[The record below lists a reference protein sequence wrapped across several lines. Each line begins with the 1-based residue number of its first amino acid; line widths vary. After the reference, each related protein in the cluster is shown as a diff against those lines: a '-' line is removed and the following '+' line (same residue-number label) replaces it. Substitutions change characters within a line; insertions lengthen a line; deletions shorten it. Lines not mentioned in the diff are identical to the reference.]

1 MALSLLTNVASLVG
15 QDNFRANTDF
25 QARTIQ
31 RLTSG
36 LRINSSGDDAAGLSV
51 ANKFRSDEA
60 ELSQGVRNANDG
72 ISALQIVDG
81 GLNNISKI
89 LDRLKTLATQSSS
102 NTFTGDRTILNT
114 EFQSLLSE
122 ITRQASN
129 IGLSSGAVGG
139 RFNTALNVYIGGG
152 AGVQANA
159 AVTVDLSGNASRVD
173 AASLG
178 ISSSSVS
185 GGGTN
190 VISGGAVDLRAGTFL
205 IGGTQAFTFNFAN
218 TSVTATV
225 GGGVAGLGGQA
236 LVDSLNSQIGA
247 YGVSASINATNGQLQ
262 FNGGAT
268 AFNVNAAAPSA
279 GTAIAATNGNA
290 ANTSLSIANGQA
302 PYVVVA
308 GSPEVLSFTIGG
320 NVTTVSLA
328 VGTTQAQAINQI
340 NSTVGALGVKALINV
355 TNNGIDLQGTAAFT
369 LTSSGG
375 GVTGVFAVNTG
386 AAQTVTAP
394 VAGATVTGNA
404 LLALTS
410 ISAAISL
417 LGAVQG
423 KVGTGQNTLAYA
435 VNLATSQESSF
446 AAAESRIRDA
456 DVAAEAANLTKAQV
470 LNQSSLAAI
479 AQANSAPQAV
489 LALLR
494 G

>member
-1 MALSLLTNVASLVG
+1 MALSLQTNVASLIG
-15 QDNFRANTDF
+15 LDNFRANTDF

-60 ELSQGVRNANDG
+60 ELQQGVRNANDG
-72 ISALQIVDG
+72 ISALQIIDG
-81 GLNNISKI
+81 GLNNVSKI

-102 NTFTGDRTILNT
+102 TTFVGDRAIVDK
-114 EFQSLLSE
+114 EFQTLLGE

-139 RFNTALNVYIGGG
+139 RFNNALSVYIGGG

-159 AVTVDLSGNASRVD
+159 AVTIDLSGNASRVD

-178 ISSSSVS
+178 LGSSSVS

-190 VISGGAVDLRAGTFL
+190 VIGGADLRVGSYLAS
-205 IGGTQAFTFNFAN
+205 GTQSFTFNFAN

-225 GGGVAGLGGQA
+225 GTGTAAMGGQA
-236 LVDSLNSQIGA
+236 AVDSLNSQIGA
-247 YGVSASINATNGQLQ
+247 YGVSASLNATTGQLQ
-262 FNGGAT
+262 FNGGST
-268 AFNVNAAAPSA
+268 AFNVKAGPSV
-279 GTAIAATNGNA
+279 GGGIATDGNTA
-290 ANTSLSIANGQA
+290 ANTSLTVSNGAAAYVA
-302 PYVVVA
+302 P
-308 GSPEVLSFTIGG
+308 STTTEDLSFTVGG
-320 NVTTVSLA
+320 NVTHVILA
-328 VGTTQAQAINQI
+328 TGTTKTQAISQI
-340 NSTVGALGVKALINV
+340 NSTMSSLGVKALLN
-355 TNNGIDLQGTAAFT
+355 TSGNGIDLQGTAPFT
-369 LTSSGG
+369 VSSAG
-375 GVTGVFAVNTG
+375 TAAEGVFAATG
-386 AAQTVTAP
+386 NQTVTSP

-410 ISAAISL
+410 IDAAIAF

-435 VNLATSQESSF
+435 VNLATSQNSNF

-479 AQANSAPQAV
+479 AQANSAPQAI

>member
-1 MALSLLTNVASLVG
+1 MALSLQTNVASLFG
-15 QDNFRANTDF
+15 QDNFRANADF

-36 LRINSSGDDAAGLSV
+36 YRINSSGDDAAGLSV
-51 ANKFRSDEA
+51 ANKFRSDQA
-60 ELSQGVRNANDG
+60 ELQQGIRNANDG
-72 ISALQIVDG
+72 ISTLQIVDG
-81 GLNNISKI
+81 GLNNVSKI
-89 LDRLKTLATQSSS
+89 LDRLKTLATESSS
-102 NTFTGDRTILNT
+102 GTFTGDRTILNT
-114 EFQSLLSE
+114 EFQSLLGE
-122 ITRQASN
+122 INRQASN
-129 IGLSSGAVGG
+129 IGLSTGTVGG
-139 RFNTALNVYIGGG
+139 RFNTALSVYIGGG
-152 AGVQANA
+152 AGVQGNA

-173 AASLG
+173 SSSLG

-190 VISGGAVDLRAGTFL
+190 VISGAATDLRSGTFL
-205 IGGTQAFTFNFAN
+205 TAGTQAFTFQFAN
-218 TSVTATV
+218 STVTATV
-225 GGGVAGLGGQA
+225 GGGVSGLGGQA
-236 LVDSLNSQIGA
+236 LVDSLNTQIGS
-247 YGVSASINATNGQLQ
+247 YGVTASINTTNGQLE
-262 FNGGAT
+262 FNGGST
-268 AFNVNAAAPSA
+268 AFNVSAAAASA
-279 GTAIAATNGNA
+279 GTAIAATAGNA
-290 ANTSLSIANGQA
+290 ANTSLTVSNGQA
-302 PYVVVA
+302 PFVTVA
-308 GSPEVLSFTIGG
+308 GSAEVLSFTIGG
-320 NVTTVSLA
+320 AVTTVSLA
-328 VGTTQAQAINQI
+328 VGTTTAQAISQI
-340 NSTVGALGVKALINV
+340 NSTAGLGVKALLNV
-355 TNNGIDLQGTAAFT
+355 TGNGIDLQSTSAFS

-375 GVTGVFAVNTG
+375 GVTGVFALNTG

-404 LLALTS
+404 LLALS
-410 ISAAISL
+410 AISTALGL

-435 VNLATSQESSF
+435 VNLATSQDSNF